1 MEYLRWAKNLVS
13 EALSVR
19 RVVVIFGARQAGKT
33 TLTKQVLSKDITYR
47 TLDDTNMVLIAKE
60 SPADFLKHDK
70 KTMIIDEIQKV
81 PELISEIKIVVDN
94 NNRYGQFILTG
105 SADVFSLP
113 QVTESL
119 AGRVKNIRL
128 RTLTEGE
135 IHGTK
140 PNFIEKI
147 LKRNFQSKIER
158 YDKKTI
164 LEMAIRGGY
173 PEVVFLPQK
182 SRKDWYRDY
191 LNTLIDRDLK
201 NIANIRRADVLNKL
215 ISTLAAWSAKYINT
229 DEICSCLEIS
239 KNTLKEYISLLE
251 HLYLFERVPAW
262 TKTDYDKVGKK
273 DKIYISDTGLMTSI
287 LNWHYNEIE
296 LNSDRCGKLIET
308 MIFKELATLVD
319 LNSEYS
325 LYQYRDS
332 KKREIDFIIETENNE
347 IIAIEVKSGSRI
359 MSDDFKHIKWFRDNL
374 IKNKKFTGIVL
385 YTGQTILSFGKD
397 LFCVPMALLWS

>member
-1 MEYLRWAKNLVS
+1 MEYLRWAKNLVEESLS
-13 EALSVR
+13 ER
-19 RVVVIFGARQAGKT
+19 RVVVISGARQCGKT

-47 TLDDTNMVLIAKE
+47 TLDDTNMFSIAKE
-60 SPADFLKHDK
+60 SPADFVKHNK

-81 PELISEIKIVVDN
+81 PELISEVKIVVDN

-105 SADVFSLP
+105 SADIFALP

-135 IHGTK
+135 ILGTK

-147 LKRNFQSKIER
+147 LKKDFPSQIEG
-158 YDKKTI
+158 YDKKKI
-164 LEMAIRGGY
+164 LELAIRGGY
-173 PEVVFLPQK
+173 PEIIYLPQK
-182 SRKDWYRDY
+182 SRKNWYRDY
-191 LNTLIDRDLK
+191 INTLIIRDLK
-201 NIANIRRADVLNKL
+201 NIANIRRADILNKL
-215 ISTLAAWSAKYINT
+215 ISALAAWSAKYINT
-229 DEICSCLEIS
+229 AEICSYLEIS
-239 KNTLKEYISLLE
+239 KNTLIEYVNLLE
-251 HLYLFERVPAW
+251 NLYLCERVSAW

-273 DKIYISDTGLMTSI
+273 DKIYMSDTGLMTSI
-287 LNWHYNEIE
+287 LNWHYDEIE
-296 LNSDRCGKLIET
+296 LNSDRCGKLVET

-319 LNSEYS
+319 LNPEYS

-347 IIAIEVKSGSRI
+347 IIAIEVKSGSRV

-374 IKNKKFTGIVL
+374 VKNKKFTGIVL
-385 YTGQTILSFGKD
+385 YTGQNTLPFGKD
-397 LFCVPMALLWS
+397 LLCIPMALLWN